1 MVTKEGSVGFM
12 PDEWKARIRELAD
25 QYVEDDQENTAHNL
39 VSDIEKLVDQCVTE
53 AVIALMAELPDPL
66 VTMQDMVTRLE
77 EERGQ
82 VKTTRTATH

>member
-1 MVTKEGSVGFM
+1 MVTKEGSVQFM
-12 PDEWKARIRELAD
+12 PDEWKVRIREIGSR
-25 QYVEDDQENTAHNL
+25 QYRDRDSL

-77 EERGQ
+77 EERESRQ
-82 VKTTRTATH
+82 